1 MAPFRVPFK
10 VPFSSAGTSTAGP
23 RVASNSVLG
32 DTNNDTSK
40 MSPVSKDA
48 PVENA
53 KQSPDDDVEVLSCE
67 FDC

>member
-23 RVASNSVLG
+23 GVASNSVLG
-32 DTNNDTSK
+32 ATINDTPK
-40 MSPVSKDA
+40 MSPVSKDV
-48 PVENA
+48 PMEVA